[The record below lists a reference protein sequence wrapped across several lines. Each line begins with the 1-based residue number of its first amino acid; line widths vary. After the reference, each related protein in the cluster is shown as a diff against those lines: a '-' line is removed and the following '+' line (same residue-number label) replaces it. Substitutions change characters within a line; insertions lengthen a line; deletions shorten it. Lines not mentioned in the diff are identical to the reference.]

1 MFRAG
6 GGVKLCLHNE
16 NAFAFVCH
24 LKAVSR
30 SREAAFVVLENNVI
44 AFPKNEFVGTGK
56 AVA

>member
-1 MFRAG
+1 MW

-16 NAFAFVCH
+16 NAFAFVRH

-44 AFPKNEFVGTGK
+44 AFPKNEFAGTGK